1 MTRVDLDEMIK
12 QLPIEE
18 QIAIHA
24 RTAKFNEARKQA
36 RKKENME
43 DIKKIQQILQ
53 DDLDKCRSDKE
64 MELWQNLR
72 EQGVTLGAKLS
83 SGETIELK
91 MPE

>member
-1 MTRVDLDEMIK
+1 
-12 QLPIEE
+12 
-18 QIAIHA
+18 
-24 RTAKFNEARKQA
+24 
-36 RKKENME
+36 ME

-91 MPE
+91 IPE